1 MSDLVEQAV
10 TFYEENPNPIEFTR
24 PDVTTGGEDL
34 ETISDDSEIHEGYT
48 LESVQEDFRQ
58 VGEKIA
64 SLLKEGQ
71 EIPDE
76 IYVQLYVTKLRL
88 TYPHKSKR

>member
-1 MSDLVEQAV
+1 MSDLVIEAV
-10 TFYEENPNPIEFTR
+10 TFYQQNPNPIEFTR
-24 PDVTTGGEDL
+24 QEIATGEDL

-48 LESVQEDFRQ
+48 IESVKEDFRQ

-64 SLLKEGQ
+64 DLLKEGQ

-76 IYVQLYVTKLRL
+76 VYVQLYVTKLRL

>member
-1 MSDLVEQAV
+1 LSDLVNEAV
-10 TFYEENPNPIEFTR
+10 TFYEQNPNPIEFTR
-24 PDVTTGGEDL
+24 QEIATGEDL
-34 ETISDDSEIHEGYT
+34 EAISDDSEIQEGYT
-48 LESVQEDFRQ
+48 IESVKEDFRQ

-64 SLLKEGQ
+64 DLLKEGQ